1 MIAAHDLD
9 IELLGSGSSRS
20 LGERL
25 TADLDTSD
33 RAAIAVAFAKRS
45 ALTELAL
52 DDWCA
57 DGRKLELVAGTDFAL
72 TELELL
78 ERLSQ
83 RAGADCRVF
92 HKAAARTVFHP
103 KLYVLDQPAT
113 GSRVAYVGS
122 ANLTGGGLRHNFES
136 VVRMAGPRDHPSLLS
151 AEAMF
156 SGWFDSEYAT
166 PLDADFQARYRAL
179 QRAQADAESS
189 RWQLPEARRFFAEE
203 RLALAQYRAEQ
214 SAARWLLVSTPEN
227 YEISVTNGWWGRQH
241 ESEIVN
247 YQRGNVF
254 FMHVSRFSAIMAM
267 GMFVDE
273 PFYDDAPLWTHDDR
287 GTYPWR
293 VRLSFFGRLQVG
305 LPTKQILAPLR
316 RDAPKRWFNG
326 FIQASH
332 RLADADFHALAGAF
346 RGAVRVD
353 AEREL

>member
-9 IELLGSGSSRS
+9 IELLGAGSSRS
-20 LGERL
+20 FGERL
-25 TADLDTSD
+25 AEDLATSD

-45 ALTELAL
+45 ALTEVAL

-57 DGRKLELVAGTDFAL
+57 DGRKLDLVAGTDFAV

-78 ERLSQ
+78 ERLS
-83 RAGADCRVF
+83 RRVGADCRVF
-92 HKAAARTVFHP
+92 HKAAARTAFHP
-103 KLYVLDQPAT
+103 KLYVLEQPSTA
-113 GSRVAYVGS
+113 SRVAYIGS
-122 ANLTGGGLRHNFES
+122 ANLTSGGLRHNFES

-156 SGWFDSEYAT
+156 SDWFDSEYAT
-166 PLDADFQARYRAL
+166 PLDSEFQARYRAL

-203 RLALAQYRAEQ
+203 RLALAQYRAAK
-214 SAARWLLVSTPEN
+214 SSARWLLVSTPEN
-227 YEISVTNGWWGRQH
+227 YEISVTNGLWGRQH
-241 ESEIVN
+241 ESEIHN
-247 YQRGNVF
+247 YRRGDVF

-273 PFYDDAPLWTHDDR
+273 PFYDDKPLWTHDPR

-293 VRLSFFGRLQVG
+293 VRLSFFGRLHTG
-305 LPTKQILAPLR
+305 LPTKQLLTPLR
-316 RDAPKRWFNG
+316 RGAPKRWFNG

-332 RLADADFHALAGAF
+332 RLEDADYQALAAAF
-346 RGAVRVD
+346 RGALRAD
-353 AEREL
+353 AERDL